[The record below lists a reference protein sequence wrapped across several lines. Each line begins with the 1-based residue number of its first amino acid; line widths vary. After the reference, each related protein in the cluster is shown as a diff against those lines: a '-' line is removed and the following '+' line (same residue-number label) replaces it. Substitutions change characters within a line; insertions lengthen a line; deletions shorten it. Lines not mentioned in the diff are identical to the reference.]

1 MKKTKPRLGLTDNAR
16 EGVAKILSRTLADEY
31 VLATKTRN
39 YHWNV
44 AGPHFNDLHKFF
56 EAQYA
61 ELEVIID
68 DTAERIRAL
77 AEPSPG
83 TLKEFAALTRLQEHS
98 GAKLDATAMLAD
110 LLEAHETLI
119 THLRKDLDT
128 CATKHGDAGNQDFLT
143 CVMEQHE
150 KMAWMLRS
158 MLG

>member
-1 MKKTKPRLGLTDNAR
+1 MKKTKPRLGLSDNAR
-16 EGVAKILSRTLADEY
+16 EGVAKILGRTLADEF
-31 VLATKTRN
+31 VLATKTRS

-44 AGPHFNDLHKFF
+44 TGPHFNDLHKFF
-56 EAQYA
+56 EAQYGQI
-61 ELEVIID
+61 EEIID

-83 TLKEFAALTRLQEHS
+83 TLKEFAILTRLQEHPA
-98 GAKLDATAMLAD
+98 AKFDATGMLAD

-119 THLRKDLDT
+119 THLRQDLET
-128 CATKHGDAGNQDFLT
+128 CHAKHGDAGNQDFLT
-143 CVMEQHE
+143 GVMEQHE